1 VKTYT
6 YYLQILFNLRFFRKQ
21 MKNNGIIVESEVV
34 RRLTFKAEYDMSC
47 DLLNGC
53 ISRAVLRSTLT
64 HRRDQIQKFCA
75 GSKYDVNQL
84 MLLFCDLYR

>member
-1 VKTYT
+1 
-6 YYLQILFNLRFFRKQ
+6 LHILFNLRFFPKQ
-21 MKNNGIIVESEVV
+21 MKNNGLIVESEIV
-34 RRLTFKAEYDMSC
+34 RRLSFKAEYDVLC
-47 DLLNGC
+47 DLLNSY